1 MTDTHTPNPSR
12 PDPDKEAEQA
22 LYKKRE
28 KIYPREVHGIFANLR
43 NLAMIT
49 LLGLYYGL
57 AWVDWD
63 GHQSV
68 LFDLPARKFHIFGWT
83 FWPQDFFYLSLL
95 LIAAALALFFFTAL
109 AGRLWC
115 GYACPQTVW
124 TEIYMWMERKI
135 EGSRKQQIALDK
147 APMSASKFGKRATKQ
162 AAWIIFSLWTGF
174 TFVGYFTPIK
184 ELWQSVLVWNL
195 GPWETFWIFFYGLA
209 TYGNA
214 GFLREQVCIY
224 MCPYAR
230 FQSAMFDK
238 DTLIISYDES
248 RGEPRGRRKKSADP
262 RAEGLGDC
270 IDCSLCVQV
279 CPTGI
284 DIRDGLQYQCIG
296 CAACVD
302 VCDEVMDKMN
312 YPKGL
317 VRYTTEN
324 ALEGNPAHILR
335 PRVVLYGSLISAVFI
350 GLFYLISIRVPL
362 EVDIIRD
369 RNALYHERSGNLIE
383 NVYTLKIVNMQNS
396 PQTYSVAADGIE
408 GLELVLQDTNVTV
421 ESGTVKNVPARLRA
435 ERDKLKTASTEVYF
449 IVESLDNPDV
459 SVTEHGRFLGPVNR

>member
-1 MTDTHTPNPSR
+1 MNDKATTTTTDEEVEGS
-12 PDPDKEAEQA
+12 

-28 KIYPREVHGIFANLR
+28 KIYPREVHGLFANLR
-43 NLAMIT
+43 NLAMVV
-49 LLGLYYGL
+49 LLGLYYGM

-68 LFDLPARKFHIFGWT
+68 LFDLPARKFYIFGWT

-124 TEIYMWMERKI
+124 TEIYMWFERKI
-135 EGSRKQQIALDK
+135 EGTRKKQMAMDK
-147 APMSASKFGKRATKQ
+147 APMSGGKFATKFTKHFV
-162 AAWIIFSLWTGF
+162 WIVFSLWTGF

-184 ELWQSVLVWNL
+184 ELWANVATWTL
-195 GPWETFWIFFYGLA
+195 GPWETFWIFFYGFA

-214 GFLREQVCIY
+214 GWLREQVCIY

-230 FQSAMFDK
+230 FQSAMFDRN
-238 DTLIISYDES
+238 TLIISYDEG
-248 RGEPRGRRKKSADP
+248 RGEPRGPRKKSADP
-262 RAEGLGDC
+262 QTAGLGDC
-270 IDCSLCVQV
+270 INCNLCVQV

-302 VCDEVMDKMN
+302 VCDEVMDKMG
-312 YPKGL
+312 YDRGL
-317 VRYTTEN
+317 VSYTTEN

-335 PRVVLYGSLISAVFI
+335 PRVLLYGSLILAVFV

-362 EVDIIRD
+362 EVDILRD
-369 RNALYHERSGNLIE
+369 RNALYRERSGGIIE
-383 NVYTLKIVNMQNS
+383 NVYTLKLVNMQNS
-396 PQTYSVAADGIE
+396 EQTFRISASGLPGIE
-408 GLELVLQDTNVTV
+408 LESKHGNGEVVV
-421 ESGTVKNVPARLRA
+421 ESGAVQEVPVRLRVPK
-435 ERDKLKTASTEVYF
+435 ENLKPGASD
-449 IVESLDNPDV
+449 VEFHVASLTNPDV
-459 SVTEHGRFLGPVNR
+459 EVTETGRFMSPVKR